1 MSCSFSE
8 FTHLNLYKIQA
19 INHDENQ
26 GSTFFTFFLCIFS
39 MCRASFE
46 VNGNPPCGRDSKW
59 YKTEWELSL
68 SSISHIQGQ
77 KYTHIQRK
85 RYHTISK
92 LWVESGYFTKNNPE
106 SFFKRERRSTLVIIY
121 YKISEY
127 LIYVRQHT
135 KTTRI
140 NKNQNKKRPSPW
152 TSWSLRT
159 NGGID
164 TKQRCTQINTELL
177 LWLVQLPRSGSVR

>member
-1 MSCSFSE
+1 MVLSWFSKLLLNNFFPSHHFPEFPQLPVYALFLPHVQLLLKNSLGVGCLFSE

-68 SSISHIQGQ
+68 SFISHIQGQ
-77 KYTHIQRK
+77 KYTHTHTQRK
-85 RYHTISK
+85 RYHIINK
-92 LWVESGYFTKNNPE
+92 VWVEFGYFTKNNPE
-106 SFFKRERRSTLVIIY
+106 GFFEKESTLVNIY
-121 YKISEY
+121 QFI
-127 LIYVRQHT
+127 
-135 KTTRI
+135 
-140 NKNQNKKRPSPW
+140 
-152 TSWSLRT
+152 
-159 NGGID
+159 
-164 TKQRCTQINTELL
+164 
-177 LWLVQLPRSGSVR
+177 